1 MSDGLRP
8 LVSVILPVYN
18 NERWLSASLGSVF
31 NQDMGDYEVIVI
43 DDGSTD
49 RSVSR
54 VRGFQDSRLRLL
66 QRPHGGTIAA
76 LNSGLANARGKY
88 VARMDADD
96 VSLPSR
102 LREQVAAAESD
113 GAVIVVGC
121 GFDLIDTSGRECGR
135 VIPPVVDAHLR
146 RRLLVRNPFAG
157 GSILIRF
164 DGRVTYNEQSR
175 RAEDYELIWRLSQRG
190 LLTSVP
196 KRLYKWR
203 RHEAN
208 SSDIHRRQRDSASAR
223 IKQQVWDRGIPSP
236 LSRSAL
242 NDALTDYLQ
251 IGGEDGSMVAAQFV
265 ETEILIAAALA
276 SRGHLRAATRHMA
289 GLALSLPRAWRP
301 LVMDFPGRFPRVLRS
316 FFRLT

>member
-157 GSILIRF
+157 GSILVRF

-223 IKQQVWDRGIPSP
+223 IKQQ
-236 LSRSAL
+236 
-242 NDALTDYLQ
+242 
-251 IGGEDGSMVAAQFV
+251 
-265 ETEILIAAALA
+265 
-276 SRGHLRAATRHMA
+276 
-289 GLALSLPRAWRP
+289 
-301 LVMDFPGRFPRVLRS
+301 
-316 FFRLT
+316 